1 MGEMVSDWRAH
12 AAESELAKLVEHLRP
27 GELDIWLD
35 SATPRL
41 PETVRVNPC
50 RPDVEWTCTELQRM
64 GATPIEWYTGA
75 GGAFTLPWAKSKCP
89 DDELR

>member
-12 AAESELAKLVEHLRP
+12 AAESELAKLVEQLRP
-27 GELDIWLD
+27 GEVDIWLD

-50 RPDVEWTCTELQRM
+50 RPDVE
-64 GATPIEWYTGA
+64 
-75 GGAFTLPWAKSKCP
+75 
-89 DDELR
+89 